1 MNVHKQRLEQL
12 RHRLNEQSLAGFI
25 VPLTD
30 EHQSEYV
37 PVNAQRLPWLTNF
50 NGSFG
55 VAAVL
60 MDTACVVSDGRYTI
74 QIKEEVDGNLF
85 DRLNIADQTHLDWII
100 SHAKSGDV
108 IGFDP
113 WLHTAQ
119 WIAMARK
126 KLASKGID
134 LKAVDENPIDHIW
147 EDQPAEPAN
156 PINIHPEKYAGESAA
171 SKRQRIAAELQ
182 EEGADCVVMSLLDS
196 IAWTFNIRSSD
207 VKHTPVSI
215 AYALVHKDGTADLF
229 LAPSKITDDLREGL
243 GKDVTLYEK
252 PSIIDSLKAL
262 GSANKTVLIDDATA
276 SEAVYSLLNN
286 AGAIVIKGKDPA
298 VYMKAIKNQAEQQG
312 AINAHV
318 RDGVAVTK
326 FLHWFAQQAPKG
338 DLYELDVVAKIL
350 QYREEDELLRDIS
363 FRTISG
369 AGPNAALAHYSVNE
383 KSNRRIEK
391 DSVFLVDSGG
401 QYLDGTTDIT
411 RTLAVGDAGED
422 ARRFHTLVLKGHIA
436 LATTKFPKGTTGP
449 ALDTIARHPLWQ
461 AGLDYD
467 HGTGHG
473 VGAFLGVHEGPG
485 RISKGFNDV
494 ALVPGMIFSNEPG
507 YYLADH
513 FGFRQ
518 ENLELVIPV
527 EIDGGER
534 EMYGFKPLTM
544 APIDKNL
551 LTIDLLN
558 EDEKQWLNKYHQNV
572 FDTLSPYLEGDVL
585 AWLKNVTSP
594 V

>member
-1 MNVHKQRLEQL
+1 MNVHQQRLQQL
-12 RHRLNEQSLAGFI
+12 RQRLKSQNLAGFI

-60 MDTACVVSDGRYTI
+60 ADKACVVSDGRYTI
-74 QIKEEVDGNLF
+74 QIKEEVDGTLF
-85 DRLNIADQTHLDWII
+85 DRLNIADQTHLEWII
-100 SHAKSGDV
+100 SHAKSGDI

-126 KLASKGID
+126 KLAAKGID
-134 LKAVDENPIDHIW
+134 LKPVDQNPIDQIW
-147 EDQPAEPAN
+147 VDQPAEPAG
-156 PINIHPEKYAGESAA
+156 PVNIHPEKYAGESAA
-171 SKRQRIAAELQ
+171 SKRQRIADELKT
-182 EEGADCVVMSLLDS
+182 EGADCVVMSLLDS
-196 IAWTFNIRSSD
+196 IAWTFNIRSND

-215 AYALVHKDGTADLF
+215 AYALIHNDGKADLF
-229 LAPSKITDDLREGL
+229 LHPSKINDDLKAGL
-243 GKDVTLYEK
+243 GRDVTIHEK
-252 PSIIDSLKAL
+252 PTIIDALQKLGIGKKA
-262 GSANKTVLIDDATA
+262 VLIDDATA
-276 SEAVYSLLNN
+276 SEAVFSLLND
-286 AGAIVIKGKDPA
+286 AGAKVIKGKDPA
-298 VYMKAIKNQAEQQG
+298 VYMKAIKNDAEQQG
-312 AINAHV
+312 AINAHI

-326 FLHWFAQQAPKG
+326 FLHWFANEAPKG
-338 DLYELDVVAKIL
+338 NLYELDVVAKIL
-350 QYREEDELLRDIS
+350 QYREEDDLLRDIS

-391 DSVFLVDSGG
+391 NSVFLVDSGG

-527 EIDGGER
+527 DIENGER
-534 EMYGFKPLTM
+534 EMYGFTPLTM

-551 LTIDLLN
+551 LIIDLLTKA
-558 EDEKQWLNKYHQNV
+558 EKTWLNDYHQKV

-585 AWLKNVTSP
+585 AWLKEVTSA